1 MTDPRP
7 DVPDDIVVGLDDS
20 PSGKAALRWAAD
32 YAKLT
37 GWRLRAI
44 HALSWPFGAGSNS
57 ERSLRET
64 DEAYRASITE
74 LFSAIDPHLDW
85 QLQLAKGDAGPVLIE
100 QSASARV
107 LVVGTPSHV
116 GLGRLLVG
124 SVGHHCL
131 RHASCPV
138 VFVPP
143 DESVSEQSVQS
154 DQ

>member
-20 PSGKAALRWAAD
+20 PSGKSALRWAAD

-85 QLQLAKGDAGPVLIE
+85 QLELAKGDAGPVLIE

-107 LVVGTPSHV
+107 LVVGTPSR
-116 GLGRLLVG
+116 GPGPAAGRLGGPSLPAP
-124 SVGHHCL
+124 C
-131 RHASCPV
+131 V
-138 VFVPP
+138 VPGRLC
-143 DESVSEQSVQS
+143 STG
-154 DQ
+154 